1 MPQVL
6 VTVGISLFAS
16 INQSQLV
23 HWWAEGGVSAQ
34 DVDFKQMGT
43 LLAFLIIFKT
53 NWGVLQFW
61 TALKHTDEIL
71 HLSRS
76 LARLTCAA
84 FQWEKGESHALVRR
98 LLRYEVAFWY
108 ILTEYLQRS
117 GAHEVDETEI
127 KNNLRARIH
136 SLLYVDEVRL
146 LYPDDA
152 DICNG
157 ADSHNPYANPQQV
170 LVMMQHI
177 VIAIY
182 REGGISPPPILSSA
196 LNSIN
201 GLDRAFWSMEKLD
214 KVLFPL
220 PYNQIVK
227 LLILTFTFLTPFTM
241 VPACGWATPFIMFFV
256 ALGFFG
262 LDEAAEVLEQ
272 PFGTDPNQVDLD
284 VHAEMF
290 ARDVELC
297 YKSRDLHRTF
307 VSLPEGDCS
316 WGALYVPA
324 NALAPP
330 RKFPKRID
338 EINGESNGKHGFK
351 SVLATYEATPST
363 VYASPDTM
371 CSEPGRARPLQR
383 QYSKES
389 RDGRN
394 DDDEEGD
401 DDGEGGEDGGVMV

>member
-1 MPQVL
+1 MPQVM
-6 VTVGISLFAS
+6 VTVGLSIFAAA
-16 INQSQLV
+16 NQEWLVSQ
-23 HWWAEGGVSAQ
+23 WAVGGVSA
-34 DVDFKQMGT
+34 DEVDFKQMGT

-53 NWGVLQFW
+53 QWGVLQFW
-61 TALKHTDEIL
+61 TALKHTDETL
-71 HLSRS
+71 HLSRC
-76 LARLTCAA
+76 LTRTACAA
-84 FQWEKGESHALVRR
+84 FQWEKGECHTLVRK

-117 GAHEVDETEI
+117 GAHEVDEDEI
-127 KNNLRARIH
+127 KNTLRARIH

-152 DICNG
+152 EIRSG
-157 ADSHNPYANPQQV
+157 VDSLNPYANPQQV

-177 VIAIY
+177 VFAIY

-241 VPACGWATPFIMFFV
+241 VPACGWATPLIMFFV

-272 PFGTDPNQVDLD
+272 PFGTDPNQVDLNL
-284 VHAEMF
+284 HAEMF

-297 YKSRDLHRTF
+297 YRARDVHRMF
-307 VSLPEGDCS
+307 VSCPEGECD
-316 WGALYVPA
+316 WVALYGPA
-324 NALAPP
+324 THASP
-330 RKFPKRID
+330 RKYPKKAVD
-338 EINGESNGKHGFK
+338 GSNGFQ
-351 SVLATYEATPST
+351 SVLATPST
-363 VYASPDTM
+363 VYATPSTTY
-371 CSEPGRARPLQR
+371 SEPGCPLER
-383 QYSKES
+383 KNSKEYS
-389 RDGRN
+389 GKN
-394 DDDEEGD
+394 DDEEEDVAGDGD
-401 DDGEGGEDGGVMV
+401 D